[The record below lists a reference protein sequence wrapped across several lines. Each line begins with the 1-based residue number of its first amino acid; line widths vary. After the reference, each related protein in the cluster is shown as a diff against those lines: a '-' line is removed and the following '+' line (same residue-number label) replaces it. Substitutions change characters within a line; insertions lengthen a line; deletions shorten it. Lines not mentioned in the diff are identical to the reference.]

1 MEWRPARWS
10 MCLPLLIFPCTIKS
24 RTSLL
29 PPAHPG
35 WSRKKG
41 RKTAVVVC
49 GLFAVPYGK
58 DRCLEEI
65 HLEQLLVSNVAAI
78 VQENSK
84 DPGDIGKL
92 VFNPRAPSKKTKSK
106 QPPLGTAQ
114 LNDKNKSELTTVTQ
128 SQQMALLQRQSAGA
142 CDDTRCSTESSSI
155 SFLACT
161 ARSVYRHTQ
170 TSASTVGGSEPG
182 RLLRSV

>member
-1 MEWRPARWS
+1 MLSPDGVAPSRMVSVSAS
-10 MCLPLLIFPCTIKS
+10 VNLPLHHKVQKFSSGTGS
-24 RTSLL
+24 
-29 PPAHPG
+29 PG
-35 WSRKKG
+35 WSWKKG
-41 RKTAVVVC
+41 RKTVVVVC

-65 HLEQLLVSNVAAI
+65 YLEQLLVSNVAAI

-92 VFNPRAPSKKTKSK
+92 VLNPRAPSKKTKSK

-142 CDDTRCSTESSSI
+142 CDDT
-155 SFLACT
+155 
-161 ARSVYRHTQ
+161 
-170 TSASTVGGSEPG
+170 
-182 RLLRSV
+182 